1 MWPAMRG
8 MELLIK
14 FFVFNESGSGSTFGP
29 CKEENCFPEQARIF
43 PISKTGR
50 WQEIPRPNQKDIL
63 LRAPSKNHDLG
74 SLKQN
79 CAINQQR
86 HVFQIKQV
94 KFKFPFGIIEAGA
107 VAKPHLRPSR

>member
-79 CAINQQR
+79 RAINQQ
-86 HVFQIKQV
+86 
-94 KFKFPFGIIEAGA
+94 
-107 VAKPHLRPSR
+107 